1 MRPLNMLLILSVL
14 IVTALPVSAQPQT
27 KAAAKPIIIDTDM
40 AVDDWMAILYLL
52 QRTDVNVL
60 ALTVAGTGEAH
71 CNPGI
76 QNAMNLVALA
86 GNPDVPVACGRET
99 PLKGSNT
106 FPKEWRDG
114 VDTMNGLTLAKNPK
128 APGTQNAVALL
139 RQVIQQSPE
148 PVTLVTLGP
157 LTNLAELAQAD
168 PTVVVHIKMLYV
180 MGGAVEVPGNLQG
193 GAKTDNTTAEWN
205 IYVDPLAAA
214 QVVEAGV
221 PVTFVP
227 LDATNHAPLTMA
239 FYKRLENYR
248 TTPEAEFV
256 YQAVTGQIGF
266 AESSGWYFWDPMAAV
281 TASDESV
288 VTIKDR
294 VVRIVTDEG
303 REFGRIVPDAKG
315 KPVRVAI
322 DANVNRFEQIF
333 LNVLNGRE
341 PLAALPATIEASPTP
356 VAALTTAIESASDI
370 VGTWRWRSASF
381 HLLFQPDGNYRAD
394 QSLTGLH
401 SDSPEDLGTYQVQ
414 AGVLTWI
421 SGKTTRYC
429 RPGDTGVYTIYLTA
443 TGQLALVLQKDA
455 CAIRTPS
462 STAPQIFD
470 PISPEGSPL
479 AFPTGTFIGDPYTM
493 TLNPDGTYT
502 FSAISGQA
510 VTKGTYAIKAN
521 TLLWIDD
528 TFCRTSATYRWAYQ
542 NNQLSFTLIGA
553 DSCTDRLK
561 ALTTITYTKH

>member
-1 MRPLNMLLILSVL
+1 MRICKLLFICLLV
-14 IVTALPVSAQPQT
+14 VTALPVSAQPDVR
-27 KAAAKPIIIDTDM
+27 AAAKPIIIDTDM

-60 ALTVAGTGEAH
+60 ALTIAGTGEAR

-106 FPKEWRDG
+106 FPKEWRDS
-114 VDTMNGLTLAKNPK
+114 VDAMNGLTLAKNPK
-128 APGTQNAVALL
+128 APGTQDAVALL
-139 RQVIQQSPE
+139 RQVIKQSSE
-148 PVTLVTLGP
+148 QVTLVTLGP
-157 LTNLAELAQAD
+157 LTNIAGLVQAD
-168 PTVVVHIKMLYV
+168 PAVVAHIKMIYV

-239 FYKRLENYR
+239 FYKKLENYR

-256 YQAVTGQIGF
+256 YRAVTSQIGF
-266 AESSGWYFWDPMAAV
+266 AQSGGWYFWDPMAAV

-294 VVRIVTDEG
+294 TVRIVTDEG
-303 REFGRIVPDAKG
+303 REFGRIAPDAKG
-315 KPVRVAI
+315 KPVRVAM
-322 DANVNRFEQIF
+322 DANVNRFEQLF

-341 PLAALPATIEASPTP
+341 PLAALPESAKNSPTS
-356 VAALTTAIESASDI
+356 VAAVTTAIESAADI
-370 VGTWRWRSASF
+370 IGTWRWQTASF
-381 HLLFQPDGNYRAD
+381 HLLFQPDGSYRAD
-394 QSLTGLH
+394 ESLVGLH
-401 SDSPEDLGTYQVQ
+401 TDSPEDLGTYQVQ
-414 AGVLTWI
+414 AGILTTI
-421 SGKTTRYC
+421 SGKTSRYC
-429 RPGDTGVYTIYLTA
+429 RPGDAGVYKIYLTA
-443 TGQLALVLQKDA
+443 AGQLALVLQKDA
-455 CAIRTPS
+455 CTVRNPP
-462 STAPQIFD
+462 STAPQLFD
-470 PISPEGSPL
+470 PINPEGVSL
-479 AFPTGTFIGDPYTM
+479 AFPTGTFIGNPYTM
-493 TLNPDGTYT
+493 TLNSDGTYT
-502 FSAISGQA
+502 FGAANGQ
-510 VTKGTYAIKAN
+510 VITTGTFAIKAN
-521 TLLWIDD
+521 TLRWIND
-528 TFCRTSATYRWAYQ
+528 TFCHTSATYHWAYQ

-553 DSCTDRLK
+553 DACADRLK
-561 ALTTITYTKH
+561 ALTTITYSKR